1 MYGAWSTTE
10 AKFRRW
16 RTPNQRALETDWPTI
31 GMWTL
36 VPVTIAAG
44 FVYAAMTPQWE
55 SDDWIG
61 GLLALIPLEYFRAFV
76 ISILS
81 DTYKEYRTPLQAV
94 KYFLLSLLILLVIAA
109 AISLYVLGF
118 RDFLLLIRKPEVY
131 GAIAFAIAVIAVDGV
146 IGVYFFRGDA
156 RRLSARLHAVAD
168 DARDWLQLVAFQM
181 PIVVALSY
189 GVLLILKETRVSF
202 AWVPA
207 PASDAVRSV
216 CLLYAAFYFLGKAV
230 LLAHA
235 NTAAFNRT
243 GRRLLSATWIQFLI
257 WEKNRDREK
266 SAREERAAERD
277 AARRSD
283 GG

>member
-1 MYGAWSTTE
+1 MAN
-10 AKFRRW
+10 
-16 RTPNQRALETDWPTI
+16 PNEHTLATDWPTI

-44 FVYAAMTPQWE
+44 FVYAALTPQWE
-55 SDDWIG
+55 SDEWIG

-76 ISILS
+76 TSILS

-94 KYFLLSLLILLVIAA
+94 KYFLLSLLILLVISA

-131 GAIAFAIAVIAVDGV
+131 GAIAFALAVIAVDGV

-202 AWVPA
+202 AWVPD
-207 PASDAVRSV
+207 PASDAVRSA
-216 CLLYAAFYFLGKAV
+216 CLIYAAFYFLGKAV

-243 GRRLLSATWIQFLI
+243 GRRLLGASWIQFLI

-266 SAREERAAERD
+266 GAREERAAERKRLD
-277 AARRSD
+277 VLMGDESPNSEV
-283 GG
+283 G

>member
-1 MYGAWSTTE
+1 MANPSE
-10 AKFRRW
+10 
-16 RTPNQRALETDWPTI
+16 RTLETDWPAI
-31 GMWTL
+31 GMWTF

-44 FVYAAMTPQWE
+44 FAYAALTPQWE
-55 SDDWIG
+55 SDEWIG

-76 ISILS
+76 TSILS

-146 IGVYFFRGDA
+146 IGVYFYRGDA

-168 DARDWLQLVAFQM
+168 DARDWLQLVAFQL
-181 PIVVALSY
+181 PIVLALSY
-189 GVLLILKETRVSF
+189 GALLILKETRAAF
-202 AWVPA
+202 AWVPG
-207 PASDAVRSV
+207 PGSDAMRSV
-216 CLLYAAFYFLGKAV
+216 CLFYAAFYFLGKAV

-235 NTAAFNRT
+235 NTAAFNLT
-243 GRRLLSATWIQFLI
+243 GRRLLSARWIQFLV
-257 WEKNRDREK
+257 WQKNRDREK
-266 SAREERAAERD
+266 DARDERAAERK
-277 AARRSD
+277 RLEVLS
-283 GG
+283 GGAVPLSQERV

>member
-1 MYGAWSTTE
+1 MANSNE
-10 AKFRRW
+10 
-16 RTPNQRALETDWPTI
+16 RALETDWPTI

-36 VPVTIAAG
+36 VPVTLAAG
-44 FVYAAMTPQWE
+44 FVYAALTPQWE
-55 SDDWIG
+55 SDEWIG

-156 RRLSARLHAVAD
+156 RRLSARLQAVAD
-168 DARDWLQLVAFQM
+168 DARDWLQLAAFQM
-181 PIVVALSY
+181 PIVLALSY
-189 GVLLILKETRVSF
+189 GVLLILKETRAAF
-202 AWVPA
+202 AWVPD
-207 PASDAVRSV
+207 PASDVVRSA

-230 LLAHA
+230 LLGHA
-235 NTAAFNRT
+235 NTAAFNGT
-243 GRRLLSATWIQFLI
+243 GRRLLSARWIQFLV
-257 WEKNRDREK
+257 WQKNRDREK
-266 SAREERAAERD
+266 DARDERAAERKRLEILSGK
-277 AARRSD
+277 AVPLSQERV
-283 GG
+283 

>member
-1 MYGAWSTTE
+1 MANRSE
-10 AKFRRW
+10 
-16 RTPNQRALETDWPTI
+16 RALETDWPAI

-36 VPVTIAAG
+36 VPVTLAAG
-44 FVYAAMTPQWE
+44 FVYAALTPQWE
-55 SDDWIG
+55 SDEWIG

-109 AISLYVLGF
+109 AIGLYVLGF

-131 GAIAFAIAVIAVDGV
+131 GAIAFALAVIAVDGV

-168 DARDWLQLVAFQM
+168 DARDWLQLAAFQM
-181 PIVVALSY
+181 PIVLALSY
-189 GVLLILKETRVSF
+189 GVLLILTETRAAF
-202 AWVPA
+202 AWVPD
-207 PASDAVRSV
+207 PASDALRSV

-243 GRRLLSATWIQFLI
+243 GRRLLSARWIQFLV
-257 WEKNRDREK
+257 WQKNRDREK
-266 SAREERAAERD
+266 DARDERAAERKRLEILSGE
-277 AARRSD
+277 AAPLSQERV
-283 GG
+283 